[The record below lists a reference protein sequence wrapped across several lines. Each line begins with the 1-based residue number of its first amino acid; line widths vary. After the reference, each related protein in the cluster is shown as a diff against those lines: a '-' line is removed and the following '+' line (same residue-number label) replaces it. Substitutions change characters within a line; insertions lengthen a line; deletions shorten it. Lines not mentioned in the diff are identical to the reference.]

1 VTLTACDGRPSPRG
15 GRRREKALEG
25 GGSRVAFPSMWQL
38 MNTVRHYPWGSRTVI
53 PELLGEQSPADRP
66 YAELWMGAHPDA
78 PSVLSD
84 GTPLDKAIAQ
94 RSEALL
100 GPEVRE
106 RFGDRLPFLMKV
118 LAAEQPL
125 SLQAHPTN
133 EQAQAGFAAEEAAG
147 VPRDD
152 STRTFKDPFH
162 KPELLLALT
171 PFEALCGFRPVEESL
186 HCLAKLQV
194 PELKPTIAAL
204 ARGGLRAAIPQL
216 LALPPE
222 HRAALV
228 SAVAVAAARF
238 VAAHDPEF
246 INTYRW
252 AASLAETYPGDP
264 GVVISLMCNHLKLAP
279 GEAVFLPAGNLHAYL
294 SGAGVE
300 VMASSDNVLRGGL
313 TGKHVDLAALI
324 EVLDFTDG
332 RVPVIHPVLGP
343 GGLRYPV
350 PVEDFDLTRI
360 QLDGQSGALTTRGP
374 QVLLC
379 TEGTAVLSSAD
390 EELSVAQGQSA
401 FVPAGAP
408 VSARG
413 PAVLYRATTNLA

>member
-1 VTLTACDGRPSPRG
+1 
-15 GRRREKALEG
+15 
-25 GGSRVAFPSMWQL
+25 MWQL
-38 MNTVRHYPWGSRTVI
+38 QNTVRHYPWGSRTVI
-53 PELLGEQSPADRP
+53 PELLGEVTPADRP

-84 GTPLDKAIAQ
+84 GTPLDKAIEQ
-94 RSEALL
+94 QSEALL
-100 GPEVRE
+100 GADVRA
-106 RFGDRLPFLMKV
+106 RFGDRLPFLLKV

-125 SLQAHPTN
+125 SLQAHPTI

-152 STRTFKDPFH
+152 PTRTFKDRCH

-216 LALPPE
+216 LALFPE
-222 HRAALV
+222 QRESLV
-228 SAVAVAAARF
+228 SAVAEAAARF

-360 QLDGQSGALTTRGP
+360 QLDTQAGTLTTRGP

-379 TEGTAVLSSAD
+379 TEGTAELVSA
-390 EELSVAQGQSA
+390 EGALTLGKGQSA
-401 FVPAGAP
+401 FVPAGAQ
-408 VSARG
+408 VTASG

>member
-1 VTLTACDGRPSPRG
+1 
-15 GRRREKALEG
+15 
-25 GGSRVAFPSMWQL
+25 MWQ
-38 MNTVRHYPWGSRTVI
+38 MSNAVRHYPWGSRTVI
-53 PELLGEQSPADRP
+53 PDLLGEPVPADRP
-66 YAELWMGAHPDA
+66 YAELWMGGHPDQ
-78 PSVLSD
+78 PSVLST
-84 GTPLDKAIAQ
+84 GLALDKAIAE
-94 RSEALL
+94 RPAELL
-100 GPEVRE
+100 GPDVVET
-106 RFGDRLPFLMKV
+106 FGARLPFLMKV
-118 LAAEQPL
+118 LAADAPL
-125 SLQAHPTN
+125 SLQAHPTMA
-133 EQAQAGFAAEEAAG
+133 QARAGFAAEEAAG

-152 STRTFKDPFH
+152 PTRTFKDPWH

-171 PFEALCGFRPVEESL
+171 TFEALCGFRPVEESL
-186 HCLAKLQV
+186 HCLAKLQL

-204 ARGGLRAAIPQL
+204 ARGGLQAAIPQL
-216 LALPPE
+216 LALSGKRRTHLVE
-222 HRAALV
+222 VVAQKAA
-228 SAVAVAAARF
+228 SF

-252 AASLAETYPGDP
+252 ATALAETYPGDP

-313 TGKHVDLAALI
+313 TSKHVDLAALI
-324 EVLDFTDG
+324 EVLDFSDG
-332 RVPVIHPVLGP
+332 KVPVLHPVLGP

-350 PVEDFDLTRI
+350 PVDDFDLTRC
-360 QLDGQSGALTTRGP
+360 QLDELAGSLGTRGP

-379 TEGTAVLSSAD
+379 TEGEAVLESAGG
-390 EELSVAQGQSA
+390 EVRLRRGQSA

-413 PAVLYRATTNLA
+413 PAVLYRATTNLR

>member
-1 VTLTACDGRPSPRG
+1 
-15 GRRREKALEG
+15 
-25 GGSRVAFPSMWQL
+25 MWQL
-38 MNTVRHYPWGSRTVI
+38 SNGVRYYPWGSRTVI
-53 PELLGEQSPADRP
+53 PALLGQPVPADRP
-66 YAELWMGAHPDA
+66 YAELWVGAHPDE

-84 GTPLDKAIAQ
+84 GTPLDKAIELDP
-94 RSEALL
+94 EALL
-100 GPEVRE
+100 GSAVRE
-106 RFGDRLPFLMKV
+106 RFGDRLPFLLKV

-125 SLQAHPTN
+125 SLQAHPTA
-133 EQAQAGFAAEEAAG
+133 EQARAGYAAEEAAG

-152 STRTFKDPFH
+152 ATRTFKDPFH

-171 PFEALCGFRPVEESL
+171 TFEALCGFRPVEESL

-216 LALPPE
+216 LALSGKRRTE
-222 HRAALV
+222 LV
-228 SAVAVAAARF
+228 TAVAEAAAGF

-252 AASLAETYPGDP
+252 AATLAETYPGDP

-332 RVPVIHPVLGP
+332 RVPVLHPVLGP

-350 PVEDFDLTRI
+350 PVEDFDLTRC
-360 QLDGQSGALTTRGP
+360 QLDAQSGSLTTRGP
-374 QVLLC
+374 QLFLC
-379 TEGTAVLSSAD
+379 TEGRAVLT
-390 EELSVAQGQSA
+390 SVDAEVALEKGEAA

-408 VSARG
+408 LTARG

>member
-1 VTLTACDGRPSPRG
+1 
-15 GRRREKALEG
+15 
-25 GGSRVAFPSMWQL
+25 MWQL

-94 RSEALL
+94 RSEGLL

-390 EELSVAQGQSA
+390 EELTVEKGGSA
-401 FVPAGAP
+401 FVPAGTP
-408 VSARG
+408 VTASG

>member
-1 VTLTACDGRPSPRG
+1 
-15 GRRREKALEG
+15 
-25 GGSRVAFPSMWQL
+25 MWQL
-38 MNTVRHYPWGSRTVI
+38 SNGVRFYPWGSRTVI
-53 PELLGEQSPADRP
+53 PDLLGEAVPVDRP
-66 YAELWMGAHPDA
+66 YAELWVGAHPDE

-84 GTPLDKAIAQ
+84 GQPLDKAIEQ
-94 RSEALL
+94 HPDALL
-100 GPEVRE
+100 GAAVRE
-106 RFGDRLPFLMKV
+106 RFGARLPFLMKV

-125 SLQAHPTN
+125 SLQAHPTT

-147 VPRDD
+147 VPHDD
-152 STRTFKDPFH
+152 ATRTFKDPFH

-171 PFEALCGFRPVEESL
+171 TFEALCGFRPVEESL

-194 PELKPTIAAL
+194 PVLKPTIAAL

-216 LALPPE
+216 LALSGKRRTE
-222 HRAALV
+222 LV
-228 SAVAVAAARF
+228 EAVAEAASRF

-252 AASLAETYPGDP
+252 AASLAQTYPGDP

-294 SGAGVE
+294 SGAGIE

-313 TGKHVDLAALI
+313 TRKHVDLAALI

-332 RVPVIHPVLGP
+332 RVPILHPVLGP

-350 PVEDFDLTRI
+350 PVEDFDLTRC
-360 QLDGQSGALTTRGP
+360 QLDGQSGSLATGGP

-379 TEGTAVLSSAD
+379 TEGTAVLTSAD
-390 EELSVAQGQSA
+390 GELVLEKGSSA

-408 VSARG
+408 LTARG

>member
-1 VTLTACDGRPSPRG
+1 
-15 GRRREKALEG
+15 
-25 GGSRVAFPSMWQL
+25 MWQ
-38 MNTVRHYPWGSRTVI
+38 MTNAVRHYPWGSRTVI
-53 PELLGEQSPADRP
+53 PDLLGEPTPSDRP
-66 YAELWMGAHPDA
+66 HAELWMGAHPDQ
-78 PSVLSD
+78 PSVLAD
-84 GTPLDKAIAQ
+84 GRRLDAAIAADP
-94 RSEALL
+94 RPLL
-100 GPEVRE
+100 GPSVVE
-106 RFGDRLPFLMKV
+106 RFGPRLPFLLKV
-118 LAAEQPL
+118 LAADTPL
-125 SLQAHPTN
+125 SLQAHPTI

-147 VPRDD
+147 IPRDD
-152 STRTFKDPFH
+152 PTRTFKDPWH

-171 PFEALCGFRPVEESL
+171 TFEALCGFRPVEESL
-186 HCLAKLQV
+186 HCLAKLQL

-204 ARGGLRAAIPQL
+204 ARGGLQAAIPQL
-216 LALPPE
+216 LALSGKRRTHLVDVVA
-222 HRAALV
+222 HRAA
-228 SAVAVAAARF
+228 SF

-252 AASLAETYPGDP
+252 AATLAETYPGDP

-313 TGKHVDLAALI
+313 TSKHVDLAALI
-324 EVLDFTDG
+324 EVLDFSDG
-332 RVPVIHPVLGP
+332 KIPVLHPVLGP

-350 PVEDFDLTRI
+350 PVEDFDLTRV
-360 QLDGQSGALTTRGP
+360 QLDEQAGPLTTRGP

-379 TEGTAVLSSAD
+379 TEGRAVLAGTD
-390 EELSVAQGQSA
+390 GEIEVERGKSA

-413 PAVLYRATTNLA
+413 PAVLYRATTNLR

>member
-1 VTLTACDGRPSPRG
+1 MWLLT
-15 GRRREKALEG
+15 
-25 GGSRVAFPSMWQL
+25 
-38 MNTVRHYPWGSRTVI
+38 NTVRHYPWGSRTVI
-53 PELLGEQSPADRP
+53 PELLGQTSPADEP
-66 YAELWMGAHPDA
+66 CAELWMGAHPDE

-84 GTPLDKAIAQ
+84 GTPLDEAIE
-94 RSEALL
+94 RHPEVLL
-100 GPEVRE
+100 GPSVRA
-106 RFGDRLPFLMKV
+106 RFGARLPFLMKV

-125 SLQAHPTN
+125 SLQAHPTM

-152 STRTFKDPFH
+152 ATRTFKDPFH

-171 PFEALCGFRPVEESL
+171 TFEALCGFRPVEESL

-194 PELKPTIAAL
+194 SELKPTIAAL
-204 ARGGLRAAIPQL
+204 ARGGLRAAVPQL
-216 LALPPE
+216 LGLSEAA
-222 HRAALV
+222 RSALV
-228 SAVAVAAARF
+228 SAVAEAAGAF

-252 AASLAETYPGDP
+252 AASLARSYPGDP
-264 GVVISLMCNHLKLAP
+264 GVVMSLMCNHLKLEP

-350 PVEDFDLTRI
+350 PVEEFDLTRC
-360 QLDGQSGALTTRGP
+360 QLDVQSGSLTTRGP
-374 QVLLC
+374 QLFLC
-379 TEGTAVLSSAD
+379 TEGRAVLASVD
-390 EELSVAQGQSA
+390 GELVLEKGDSA

-408 VSARG
+408 LTARG
-413 PAVLYRATTNLA
+413 PAVLYRATTNLS

>member
-1 VTLTACDGRPSPRG
+1 
-15 GRRREKALEG
+15 
-25 GGSRVAFPSMWQL
+25 MWSL

-53 PELLGEQSPADRP
+53 PELLGETSPAERP

-78 PSVLSD
+78 PSVLSN
-84 GTPLDKAIAQ
+84 GTPLDKAI
-94 RSEALL
+94 EEEPEFLL
-100 GPEVRE
+100 GAQVRD
-106 RFGDRLPFLMKV
+106 RFGTRLPFLMKV

-152 STRTFKDPFH
+152 PTRTFKDPFH

-171 PFEALCGFRPVEESL
+171 TFEALCGFRPVEESL

-216 LALPPE
+216 IALSPE
-222 HRAALV
+222 TRAVLV
-228 SAVAVAAARF
+228 SAVAEAAGRF

-246 INTYRW
+246 MNTYRW
-252 AASLAETYPGDP
+252 AASLAATYPGDP

-300 VMASSDNVLRGGL
+300 VMAGSDNVLRGGL
-313 TGKHVDLAALI
+313 TAKHVDLAALI

-350 PVEDFDLTRI
+350 PVEDFDLTRC
-360 QLDGQSGALTTRGP
+360 QLDAQSGSLTTRGP

-379 TEGTAVLSSAD
+379 TEGSAVLASAD
-390 EELSVAQGQSA
+390 GEVTLKKGASA
-401 FVPAGAP
+401 FVPAGTP

-413 PAVLYRATTNLA
+413 PAVLYRVTTNLS

>member
-1 VTLTACDGRPSPRG
+1 
-15 GRRREKALEG
+15 
-25 GGSRVAFPSMWQL
+25 MWQIN
-38 MNTVRHYPWGSRTVI
+38 NTVRHYPWGSRTVI
-53 PELLGEQSPADRP
+53 PELLGEASPADRP
-66 YAELWMGAHPDA
+66 YAELWMGAHPDE
-78 PSVLSD
+78 PSVRSD
-84 GTPLDKAIAQ
+84 GVPLDEAIAA
-94 RSEALL
+94 EPDLLL
-100 GPEVRE
+100 GPAVRE
-106 RFGDRLPFLMKV
+106 RFGARLPFLLKV
-118 LAAEQPL
+118 LAAERPL

-133 EQAQAGFAAEEAAG
+133 EQAAAGFAAEEAAG
-147 VPRDD
+147 VPHDD
-152 STRTFKDPFH
+152 PTRTFKDPFH

-171 PFEALCGFRPVEESL
+171 PVEALCGFRPVEESL

-194 PELKPTIAAL
+194 SELKPTIAAL

-216 LALPPE
+216 IALSDE
-222 HRAALV
+222 RRTALV
-228 SAVAVAAARF
+228 RSVAEAAAGF

-252 AASLAETYPGDP
+252 AASLADTYPGDA

-279 GEAVFLPAGNLHAYL
+279 GEALFLPAGNLHAYL

-313 TGKHVDLAALI
+313 TGKHIDLAALI
-324 EVLDFTDG
+324 EVLDFTDA

-350 PVEDFDLTRI
+350 PVEDFDLTRC
-360 QLDGQSGALTTRGP
+360 QLGTSPGTLTTAGP

-379 TEGTAVLSSAD
+379 TEGTCVLNSAGS
-390 EELSVAQGQSA
+390 ELVLQKGTAA

-408 VSARG
+408 LDARG
-413 PAVLYRATTNLA
+413 PAVLYRATTNLS

>member
-1 VTLTACDGRPSPRG
+1 
-15 GRRREKALEG
+15 
-25 GGSRVAFPSMWQL
+25 MWQL

-94 RSEALL
+94 RSEGLL

-390 EELSVAQGQSA
+390 GELTVAQGQSA

>member
-1 VTLTACDGRPSPRG
+1 
-15 GRRREKALEG
+15 
-25 GGSRVAFPSMWQL
+25 MWQL
-38 MNTVRHYPWGSRTVI
+38 SNGVRFYPWGSRTVI
-53 PELLGEQSPADRP
+53 PDLLGEAVPVDRP
-66 YAELWMGAHPDA
+66 YAELWVGAHPDE

-84 GTPLDKAIAQ
+84 GQPLDKAIEQ
-94 RSEALL
+94 HPDALL
-100 GPEVRE
+100 GTAVRE
-106 RFGDRLPFLMKV
+106 RFGARLPFLMKV

-125 SLQAHPTN
+125 SLQAHPTT

-147 VPRDD
+147 VPHDD
-152 STRTFKDPFH
+152 ATRTFKDPFH

-171 PFEALCGFRPVEESL
+171 TFEALCGFRPVEESL

-194 PELKPTIAAL
+194 PVLKPTIAAL

-216 LALPPE
+216 LALSGKRRTE
-222 HRAALV
+222 LV
-228 SAVAVAAARF
+228 EAVAEAASRF

-252 AASLAETYPGDP
+252 AASLAQTYPGDP

-294 SGAGVE
+294 SGAGIE

-313 TGKHVDLAALI
+313 TRKHVDLAALI

-332 RVPVIHPVLGP
+332 RVPILHPVLGP

-350 PVEDFDLTRI
+350 PVEDFDLTRC
-360 QLDGQSGALTTRGP
+360 QLDGQSGSLATGGP

-379 TEGTAVLSSAD
+379 TEGTAVLTSAD
-390 EELSVAQGQSA
+390 GELVLEKGGSA

-408 VSARG
+408 LTARG

>member
-1 VTLTACDGRPSPRG
+1 
-15 GRRREKALEG
+15 
-25 GGSRVAFPSMWQL
+25 MWQL
-38 MNTVRHYPWGSRTVI
+38 MNPVRHYPWGSRTVI
-53 PELLGEQSPADRP
+53 PELLGEPSPADQP

-78 PSVLSD
+78 PSVLST
-84 GTPLDKAIAQ
+84 GTPLDKAIE
-94 RSEALL
+94 SDPELLL
-100 GPEVRE
+100 GSSVRE
-106 RFGDRLPFLMKV
+106 RFGGRLPFLMKV

-125 SLQAHPTN
+125 SLQAHPTT
-133 EQAQAGFAAEEAAG
+133 AQAEVGFAAEDTAG
-147 VPRDD
+147 IPHDD
-152 STRTFKDPFH
+152 PKRTFKDPFH

-171 PFEALCGFRPVEESL
+171 EFEALCGFRPVEESL

-216 LALPPE
+216 LALTP
-222 HRAALV
+222 ALRTELV
-228 SAVAVAAARF
+228 TSVARAAARF

-252 AASLAETYPGDP
+252 AASLAQTYPGDP

-332 RVPVIHPVLGP
+332 KVPVIHPVLGP

-360 QLDGQSGALTTRGP
+360 QLDGQAGSLTTRGP

-379 TEGTAVLSSAD
+379 TEGRAELASAD
-390 EELSVAQGQSA
+390 
-401 FVPAGAP
+401 PASPEGRVVLEKGRPRSSPRART
-408 VSARG
+408 SARRG
-413 PAVLYRATTNLA
+413 PPSCTGRRRTCTDPRGCPASRSHGVAPRP